1 MGGPERR
8 KPSISETKAMALSDA
23 ERAHLERRLKEERVR
38 VTQLLD
44 RLVADQSTESEQ
56 DRAGDLT
63 KVPFH
68 FADLGS
74 DVIEAEIAASNT
86 TRLSN
91 ELAAIDDALERFY
104 RAPEHFGICQDSGAA
119 IPFARLDVIP
129 WARSCD
135 EAGA

>member
-1 MGGPERR
+1 
-8 KPSISETKAMALSDA
+8 MALSDA
-23 ERAHLERRLKEERVR
+23 ERAHLERRLKEERAR
-38 VTQLLD
+38 VMQLLD
-44 RLVADQSTESEQ
+44 RSVADQSMESEQ

-74 DVIEAEIAASNT
+74 DEIEAEIAASNT

-91 ELAAIDDALERFY
+91 ELTAIDDALERFY
-104 RAPEHFGICQDSGAA
+104 RAPEHFGICQDTGAA

>member
-1 MGGPERR
+1 MMR
-8 KPSISETKAMALSDA
+8 
-23 ERAHLERRLKEERVR
+23 
-38 VTQLLD
+38 LLD
-44 RLVADQSTESEQ
+44 RSVADQSTESEQ

-68 FADLGS
+68 FAGLGS

-91 ELAAIDDALERFY
+91 ELTAIDDALERFY
-104 RAPEHFGICQDSGAA
+104 RAPEHFWICQDTGAA
-119 IPFARLDVIP
+119 MPFARLDVIS

-135 EAGA
+135 DAGA

>member
-1 MGGPERR
+1 
-8 KPSISETKAMALSDA
+8 MALSDV
-23 ERAHLERRLKEERVR
+23 ERTHLERRLREERAR
-38 VTQLLD
+38 VMRLLD
-44 RLVADQSTESEQ
+44 RSVTDQSTESEQ
-56 DRAGDLT
+56 DRSGDLT

-91 ELAAIDDALERFY
+91 ELVAIDDALERFY
-104 RAPEHFGICQDSGAA
+104 RAPEHFGICQDTGAP

>member
-1 MGGPERR
+1 MPRAGLARALRCAIMLLRR
-8 KPSISETKAMALSDA
+8 VGDISVAEGFVCLVDLSCSSA
-23 ERAHLERRLKEERVR
+23 C
-38 VTQLLD
+38 
-44 RLVADQSTESEQ
+44 
-56 DRAGDLT
+56 RAGDLT

-91 ELAAIDDALERFY
+91 ELAAIDDALKRFY
-104 RAPEHFGICQDSGAA
+104 RAPEHFGICQDTGAA

>member
-1 MGGPERR
+1 
-8 KPSISETKAMALSDA
+8 MALSDA

-38 VTQLLD
+38 VLQLLD
-44 RLVADQSTESEQ
+44 RSVADQSAESEQ

-63 KVPFH
+63 KVPLH

-91 ELAAIDDALERFY
+91 ELTAIDDALERFY
-104 RAPEHFGICQDSGAA
+104 GAPEHFGICQDTGTA
-119 IPFARLDVIP
+119 IPLARLDVIP

>member
-1 MGGPERR
+1 
-8 KPSISETKAMALSDA
+8 MALNKV
-23 ERAHLERRLKEERVR
+23 ERAHLERRLKEERAR
-38 VTQLLD
+38 VMRLLD
-44 RLVADQSTESEQ
+44 RSVADQSTESEQ

-63 KVPFH
+63 KVPLH
-68 FADLGS
+68 FADLGT
-74 DVIEAEIAASNT
+74 DEIEAEIAASNT

-91 ELAAIDDALERFY
+91 ELTAIDDALERFY
-104 RAPEHFGICQDSGAA
+104 RTPEHFGICQDTGVA